1 MDDGFAVEA
10 EEIRTHAHNIEAL
23 AERFAAVKAASA
35 HITQDDSA
43 YGLLCGW
50 ISGVLEGKHT
60 RQDELFA
67 DVEENLRLAA
77 AGLRQTADGYDAVD
91 DDNATLINGVGS
103 QLTP

>member
-10 EEIRTHAHNIEAL
+10 EEIRTHARNVDAL

-35 HITQDDSA
+35 HIAQDDAA

-50 ISGVLEGKHT
+50 ISAVLEGKHT

-67 DVEENLRLAA
+67 EVEENLRLAA
-77 AGLRQTADGYDAVD
+77 TGLRQTADSYDAVD
-91 DDNATLINGVGS
+91 EDNATLVNGVGS
-103 QLTP
+103 QLSR